1 MPGSAGELYIR
12 IKKDTD
18 ATTQEFHFP
27 IVSSIEDTFSAS
39 LTTLP
44 TIVYGVENNFCMDLG
59 VTRRFSIKVERV
71 SPVDYY
77 NNSSVSDDWSNGE
90 FYTRLRDALDF
101 WQNFGYDGGSRK
113 GGFTVQ
119 FVSGD
124 EELYPSFSE
133 NVFFNG
139 TMSPSFN
146 VQKMTLTLPFV
157 VATQNGEGGGGVPN
171 VSIIMHTTDNKGT
184 EYTETLSVPS
194 GFRTTIPP
202 YPSEWLTLRLGLG
215 IAGWDTDPSADT
227 VVYRAGNTITPTED
241 VDLYAVW
248 RTPIAVFMWDKRGS
262 EETFTAPPD
271 SSFATLIAIGGGGW
285 GGFCAWDIR
294 DFDTGS
300 QGFCVPG
307 GAGGSGYMDIRQTD
321 IFPGNTFTCTV
332 GRGGF
337 LDSNGNNHEPT
348 STRIMINGN
357 LAAEAAHG
365 SNGGNSSFIRSN
377 YQLTVGEGGAHEYAG
392 GMTITGTG
400 PYSDAYGT
408 DGKNDGSSGIPGT
421 GSTEIGEVRFPS
433 VRYTMLPGGGG
444 GAAPLSDAYFEDTQ
458 GNRYPAEGTYTSRGG
473 NGFND
478 PDSYSS
484 DTCDGVYGGGG
495 GAGCRT
501 YRYVAGSPL
510 YASTYAGGSGGDG
523 FAVALIFSEG

>member
-12 IKKDTD
+12 IKKDTG

-77 NNSSVSDDWSNGE
+77 NNSSDSDRWSNGE
-90 FYTRLRDALDF
+90 FYTRLRDAFDF
-101 WQNFGYDGGSRK
+101 WQNFGYDGSSRK

-184 EYTETLSVPS
+184 EYTETRSVPS
-194 GFRTTIPP
+194 GFRTTIPT
-202 YPSEWLTLRLGLG
+202 YPTDWLTLRLGLG
-215 IAGWDTDPSADT
+215 IAGWDTDSSADT
-227 VVYRAGNTITPTED
+227 VRYHAGDEIVPTED
-241 VDLYAVW
+241 VHLYAVW
-248 RTPIAVFMWDKRGS
+248 RTPIAVFVWDVRGS
-262 EETFTAPPD
+262 EGTYNAPAD
-271 SSFATLIAIGGGGW
+271 SSFVTIIAIGGGGW
-285 GGFCAWDIR
+285 GGLCDWDPNR
-294 DFDTGS
+294 YGQNP
-300 QGFCVPG
+300 QGYCIPG
-307 GAGGSGYMDIRQTD
+307 GAGGSGYMTIRQID
-321 IFPGNTFTCTV
+321 VFPGDVFTCSV

-337 LDSNGNNHEPT
+337 LESSGNNQSPT
-348 STRIMINGN
+348 STQVMINGN
-357 LAAEAAHG
+357 LAAEGRHG
-365 SNGGNSSFIRSN
+365 VNGGNAS
-377 YQLTVGEGGAHEYAG
+377 YTTGEGGVAGRGGSGEYAG
-392 GMTITGTG
+392 GTSVIGSP
-400 PYSDAYGT
+400 PYSNATGS
-408 DGKNDGSSGIPGT
+408 DGEYDGISGIPGK
-421 GSTEIGEVRFPS
+421 GSTEIGADGSAAVHWA
-433 VRYTMLPGGGG
+433 MLPGSGG
-444 GAAPLSDAYFEDTQ
+444 GAAPLDAYFTDIH
-458 GNRYPAEGTYTSRGG
+458 GNRYPASGNYTSKGG
-473 NGFND
+473 DGFND

-484 DTCDGVYGGGG
+484 DTCDGVFGGGG
-495 GAGCRT
+495 GSGSRL
-501 YRYVAGSPL
+501 YRSIGGSGE
-510 YASTYAGGSGGDG
+510 TRDYAGARGGDG